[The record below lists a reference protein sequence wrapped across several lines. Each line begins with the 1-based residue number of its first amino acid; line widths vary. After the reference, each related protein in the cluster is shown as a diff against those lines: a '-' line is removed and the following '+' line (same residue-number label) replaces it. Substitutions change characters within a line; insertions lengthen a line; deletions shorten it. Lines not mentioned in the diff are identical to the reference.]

1 MTANLNAR
9 LLAIMAWLL
18 GRTWRL
24 DVIGDEHVQEL
35 RRRGIP
41 VVFAVW
47 HAYLLVPLWHRRGE
61 GVTLLVSE
69 HGDADSL
76 AQAALRWGYKVIRG
90 SSTRGGIGGLK
101 GVLRVLASGGDAAFT
116 PDGPRGPRGLAKP
129 GTLMAAA
136 KGGASIVPV
145 GAYASSLWRLRS
157 WDRFVI
163 PRPFSSVRLVYGRP
177 VDLMNSENMRDQV
190 GLDLLTDRLNVAQ
203 GSAEC

>member
-1 MTANLNAR
+1 MTANLHAR
-9 LLAIMAWLL
+9 FLAMVAWLL

-24 DVIGDEHVQEL
+24 DVVGEEYVQGL

-41 VVFAVW
+41 IVFAVW
-47 HAYLLVPLWHRRGE
+47 HEYLLVPLWHRRGD

-69 HGDADSL
+69 HGDAEFL

-90 SSTRGGIGGLK
+90 SSTRGAIGGLK
-101 GVLRVLASGGDAAFT
+101 GVVRVLTAGGDAAFT

-129 GTLMAAA
+129 GTVMAAA
-136 KGGASIVPV
+136 RGGASIVPV

-157 WDRFVI
+157 WDRFAI

-177 VDLMNSENMRDQV
+177 VDLKNSEPMRDAV
-190 GLDLLTDRLNVAQ
+190 GVDLLTDRLNVAQ